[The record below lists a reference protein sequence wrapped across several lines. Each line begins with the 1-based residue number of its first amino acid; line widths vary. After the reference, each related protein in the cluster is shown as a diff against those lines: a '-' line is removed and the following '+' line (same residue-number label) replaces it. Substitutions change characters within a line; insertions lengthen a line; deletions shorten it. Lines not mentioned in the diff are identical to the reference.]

1 MFEPKRI
8 LEAEVCGFRSPTED
22 TPDMLWCHATLETR
36 RWCGQQAAINVV
48 IQMAALA
55 ATSGSEDAYLLFQN
69 PPFTKSVYSG
79 KYTTDVSES
88 LFLSRDRVRSPTN
101 FSEAKVT
108 WLKNL
113 MKLYSLN
120 PSWSKTRQIQALS
133 PMEWADYIEDH
144 GNTIQA
150 EIGSR
155 AISQDNVSSKDSH
168 ISLASAKD
176 SITTVTKVAITTR
189 DDAFIK
195 DSTSTSLEKG
205 RVFEVAEAKSTQG
218 SQPTLPMDEPKTTA
232 IWKKRKCETDSR
244 EAKKKPTPISNN
256 GDMESTEIVVFG
268 AEDCSITREDRAW
281 INNEERQQ
289 RLIEARSRE
298 TEVQKEVEKA
308 RHWEAETRKRK
319 HEACHE
325 PETETKKRILESS
338 HQRQPESSRRLE
350 SFRQRQSESYRNT
363 ETFYQR
369 QSETNRRPETFH
381 QRQPESY
388 RSTETFNQRL
398 PESYRST
405 EAFYQRQP
413 ESYRSTKAFYQRQPE
428 SNERNVETFYQ
439 RQPESRRRE
448 HETFYHPAMYYRR
461 HRY

>member
-69 PPFTKSVYSG
+69 PPFTRSVYSG

-88 LFLSRDRVRSPTN
+88 MFLSRDRVRSPTN

-108 WLKNL
+108 WLINL

-120 PSWSKTRQIQALS
+120 PGWSKARQIQALS
-133 PMEWADYIEDH
+133 PMEWADSIEDH
-144 GNTIQA
+144 ENTIQA

-176 SITTVTKVAITTR
+176 SITTVTKVGITTQ
-189 DDAFIK
+189 DDAIFK

-205 RVFEVAEAKSTQG
+205 RVFEVAEAKTTQG
-218 SQPTLPMDEPKTTA
+218 SQPTLPMDEPKMTA
-232 IWKKRKCETDSR
+232 IWKKRKCETDSG
-244 EAKKKPTPISNN
+244 EAKKKPTSISNN
-256 GDMESTEIVVFG
+256 GDMESTEILVVVFG

-289 RLIEARSRE
+289 RLIEARRRE
-298 TEVQKEVEKA
+298 AEVQKEVEKA

-319 HEACHE
+319 HEAFHE
-325 PETETKKRILESS
+325 PETETKKRMLESS

-350 SFRQRQSESYRNT
+350 TFRQRQSESYMDTETFYQRQSEAHRRPDTFHQRQPESYRNT
-363 ETFYQR
+363 ETFYQWL
-369 QSETNRRPETFH
+369 
-381 QRQPESY
+381 PESN
-388 RSTETFNQRL
+388 RSTE
-398 PESYRST
+398 
-405 EAFYQRQP
+405 
-413 ESYRSTKAFYQRQPE
+413 AFYQRQPE

-461 HRY
+461 PRY